1 MRRDLLE
8 FRDKG
13 QNEACKLNI
22 FALCFNEVEL
32 HLQGAGFP
40 LHKRLRGRG
49 VIAYNG
55 SIDNSQATAG

>member
-13 QNEACKLNI
+13 QSEACKLNI

-49 VIAYNG
+49 VIVSGVSAYE
-55 SIDNSQATAG
+55 TEWAG